1 MWGKDGHRTQVSVMW
16 WERGHGKGNTE
27 VQMYTEKLLYLPVR
41 QDFSEKASE
50 TVVSDETEG

>member
-41 QDFSEKASE
+41 
-50 TVVSDETEG
+50 